1 MKIVKLTEVIKH
13 NGKNCKVGESLEVS
27 ESNAAR
33 LVSLKVAEITG
44 DAPAT
49 TQPPATTENV
59 NASIDDIESM
69 PMDNLKQEA
78 SRLGIAFN
86 PNISKVN
93 LLKLV
98 KEAISKGSNE

>member
-1 MKIVKLTEVIKH
+1 MKKIKLLAPIKH
-13 NGKNCKVGESLEVS
+13 NGQNYKKDESLDVTE
-27 ESNAAR
+27 AQAKH
-33 LVSLKVAEITG
+33 LVSLGFAEITG

-69 PMDNLKQEA
+69 PMENLKQEA
-78 SRLGIAFN
+78 SRLGIAFK
-86 PNISKVN
+86 PNISKVD